1 MRQNDFLEALSRA
14 GSKDKARMS
23 FAVIFVIICGI
34 GIGSA
39 YFFGADNAVEEEMEE
54 IAEEMIQIK
63 IELPGEPPMHGFI
76 DFTPS
81 TPEKKRAQ
89 IDNS

>member
-1 MRQNDFLEALSRA
+1 MT
-14 GSKDKARMS
+14 

-39 YFFGADNAVEEEMEE
+39 YFLGPDNPVEEEMEDL
-54 IAEEMIQIK
+54 AEDMIQIK
-63 IELPGEPPMHGFI
+63 IELPGEQPMHGFI

-81 TPEKKRAQ
+81 TPEKKKAQ

>member
-1 MRQNDFLEALSRA
+1 MT
-14 GSKDKARMS
+14 
-23 FAVIFVIICGI
+23 FAAIFVIICAI
-34 GIGSA
+34 GIGSV
-39 YFFGADNAVEEEMEE
+39 YFLGPDNPVEEEMEE

-63 IELPGEPPMHGFI
+63 IELPGEQPMHGVI

-81 TPEKKRAQ
+81 TPEKKAQ